1 MRYAVAVVCFLA
13 SASVQAWDDCRHEAP
28 RALAQDLDGVRV
40 VEIWALAGS
49 LEVRGTARA
58 DLSAEGRACTSDAA
72 RLPEVGLTSR
82 RLDDVLQIRVEMP
95 DGDYGYAVLDLEVE
109 LPEEL
114 PVRVSDSSGDLE
126 IRGVASLELTDSSGD
141 VEISDVAGEVTV
153 LRDSSGD
160 MEIRRVGPVTIE
172 VDSSGNVDIESAA
185 SVVVRTDTSGDLRFR
200 DIRGDVAV
208 GTDSSGD
215 IVARGVG
222 GRFTVDA
229 DTSGEIRTRD
239 VVGEVRLP
247 VNKR

>member
-1 MRYAVAVVCFLA
+1 MRHFVAIVCFLA
-13 SASVQAWDDCRHEAP
+13 SAPALAWSGCRHEAP
-28 RALAQDLDGVRV
+28 RALTENLEGIRA

-49 LEVRGTARA
+49 LEVRGSSRA
-58 DLSAEGRACTSDAA
+58 DLSAEGRACTSDEA
-72 RLPEVGLTSR
+72 RLPEVRLTSR

-95 DGDYGYAVLDLEVE
+95 EGDYGYAVLDMEVE
-109 LPEEL
+109 LPDSL

-141 VEISDVAGEVTV
+141 VEISDVPGEVTV

-172 VDSSGNVDIESAA
+172 VDSSGNVDVESAA
-185 SVVVRTDTSGDLRFR
+185 SVAVRTDTSGDLRFR

-208 GTDSSGD
+208 GSDSSGD

-222 GRFTVDA
+222 GRFTVEA